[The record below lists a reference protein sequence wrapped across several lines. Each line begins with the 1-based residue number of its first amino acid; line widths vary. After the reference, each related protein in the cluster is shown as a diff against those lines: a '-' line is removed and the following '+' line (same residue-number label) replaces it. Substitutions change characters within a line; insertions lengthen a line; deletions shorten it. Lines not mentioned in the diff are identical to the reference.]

1 MLCIWVEIYLRTA
14 SGFGGATKNTSRS
27 ECMEKCRWGNGG
39 QKYFQKT
46 EGEGPVFLCG
56 AS

>member
-1 MLCIWVEIYLRTA
+1 MEIWHLAAGLERA
-14 SGFGGATKNTSRS
+14 SGDGGAMQTTSRS
-27 ECMEKCRWGNGG
+27 ECMEKRRGGNGG
-39 QKYFQKT
+39 QKDFQKT